1 MQNEEQKHVENYE
14 DNHFQFVKSIICSP
28 NTDGPKII
36 KDPFVNLQT
45 NEHSKNKIHVIE

>member
-1 MQNEEQKHVENYE
+1 MQNEEQTNADNYE
-14 DNHFQFVKSIICSP
+14 DNNFQFVKSIICSP

-45 NEHSKNKIHVIE
+45 NDYSKNKIHVIE